1 MKKDS
6 LRQTCEVI
14 LNHQKAQAERK
25 GITLEQQLL
34 EWEKER
40 PEAMHDAM
48 DFFEV
53 LGFDVPESCRTDNA
67 RHKAEI
73 RMGIERRR
81 QETRLLRVQAMG
93 LVMSIVLFVVI
104 LIQGI
109 QRLQLL

>member
-1 MKKDS
+1 MKDS
-6 LRQTCEVI
+6 LRQTCEVL

-53 LGFDVPESCRTDNA
+53 LGFDVPESCRTNNE

-73 RMGIERRR
+73 RLWIKIRKQNALAMRM
-81 QETRLLRVQAMG
+81 QAMA
-93 LVMSIVLFVVI
+93 LVANIVLFVVI
-104 LIQGI
+104 LIQ
-109 QRLQLL
+109 RLQLL